1 MRSMMK
7 EERKIDVQMIAENNY
22 EAELSTLPYPSLEQ
36 RIQPHDCIQDRVHA
50 LVTPINILTHACHGL
65 MASSYLERVRSSY
78 SSHTYPPTTESRALG
93 TGLRDP
99 VASGQDTLPHHDLR
113 YPLDH
118 R

>member
-1 MRSMMK
+1 
-7 EERKIDVQMIAENNY
+7 MIAENNY
-22 EAELSTLPYPSLEQ
+22 EAGLSTLPYPSLEQ
-36 RIQPHDCIQDRVHA
+36 RIQPNNYFKIGCTTR
-50 LVTPINILTHACHGL
+50 PINILTHACHGL
-65 MASSYLERVRSSY
+65 MASAYLERVRSSY

-99 VASGQDTLPHHDLR
+99 VTSGQDTLPHHDLR